1 MDERDRSPHRDEAP
15 DPSASGPFRIRAV
28 SELTGVPEPTLRA
41 WERRYGIPKPERS
54 ASGYRLYA
62 GSEVEQVREL
72 KRLCG
77 EGMAAAEA
85 AKVVLGH
92 RSSAAASA
100 PLVAP
105 HAAAASTPI
114 VVPHAAAVERIL
126 AAVRR
131 FDDAELDRELRRLL
145 FLGTTIT
152 ILDEVV
158 TPLLYEVGRLWHS
171 GELSI
176 AEEHLASQRI
186 GTLLRDLVRLSPGA
200 LAERAVVLASFA
212 DDEHDLGLLAM
223 ALRFSG
229 WGLRPVFLG
238 ARTPPGAIRSAVQAM
253 RPALVAL
260 SVTQPPERSRAREL
274 VDDYASACGDVP
286 WIVGGSGSSAITD
299 LVGARGGAI
308 AERGPAELRRSVRA
322 LISATSGPAATSPT
336 RTPTPRRARS

>member
-1 MDERDRSPHRDEAP
+1 MTDRDGASRSKEGPVRDGAIDLP
-15 DPSASGPFRIRAV
+15 ASGPFRIHTV

-72 KRLCG
+72 RRLCD

-85 AKVVLGH
+85 AKVVLAH
-92 RSSAAASA
+92 RATA
-100 PLVAP
+100 PAGQPEADP
-105 HAAAASTPI
+105 HAT
-114 VVPHAAAVERIL
+114 AVSRIL
-126 AAVRR
+126 GAIRR

-145 FLGTTIT
+145 FLGTAVTL
-152 ILDEVV
+152 LDEVM
-158 TPLLYEVGRLWHS
+158 TPVLQEIGRLWHA

-186 GTLLRDLVRLSPGA
+186 GTLLRDLVRLAPGA
-200 LAERAVVLASFA
+200 LSEQTVVLGSFA
-212 DDEHDLGLLAM
+212 DDEHELGLLAM

-253 RPALVAL
+253 RPSLVAL

-286 WIVGGSGSSAITD
+286 WIVGGAASGAVAD
-299 LVGARGGAI
+299 LVRGRGGAV
-308 AERGPAELRRSVRA
+308 ASEDPVELRRSIRT
-322 LISATSGPAATSPT
+322 LLSAPSASPSSPPP
-336 RTPTPRRARS
+336 RTPKPRRTS

>member
-1 MDERDRSPHRDEAP
+1 MTEREREGKPNRDEAP
-15 DPSASGPFRIRAV
+15 DFPASGPFRIHTV

-72 KRLCG
+72 RRLCD

-85 AKVVLGH
+85 AKVVLAQ
-92 RSSAAASA
+92 RT
-100 PLVAP
+100 
-105 HAAAASTPI
+105 HAAATAP
-114 VVPHAAAVERIL
+114 VVPPHAAAVERIL
-126 AAVRR
+126 AAIRR
-131 FDDAELDRELRRLL
+131 FDDAELDQELRKLL
-145 FLGTTIT
+145 FLGTAVT

-158 TPLLYEVGRLWHS
+158 TPLLYEVGRLWHA
-171 GELSI
+171 GELSV

-200 LAERAVVLASFA
+200 LSEQAVVLASFA

-274 VDDYASACGDVP
+274 VDDYASACDDVP
-286 WIVGGSGSSAITD
+286 WIVGGSASGTIAD
-299 LVGARGGAI
+299 LVRARGGVI
-308 AERGPAELRRSVRA
+308 AERDPAELRRTVRA
-322 LISATSGPAATSPT
+322 LLSATSQSASASPSS
-336 RTPTPRRARS
+336 PVPPKPRRARP

>member
-1 MDERDRSPHRDEAP
+1 MTDTERKRKPGYEEPQDLP
-15 DPSASGPFRIRAV
+15 ASGPFRIHTV

-62 GSEVEQVREL
+62 ASEVEQVRDL
-72 KRLCG
+72 RRLCD

-85 AKVVLGH
+85 AKVVLAQ
-92 RSSAAASA
+92 RTTAAASA
-100 PLVAP
+100 P
-105 HAAAASTPI
+105 
-114 VVPHAAAVERIL
+114 VVPPHAAAVERIL
-126 AAVRR
+126 AAIRR
-131 FDDAELDRELRRLL
+131 FDDAELDQELRKLL
-145 FLGTTIT
+145 FLGTSVT

-158 TPLLYEVGRLWHS
+158 TPLLYEVGRLWHA
-171 GELSI
+171 GELSV

-200 LAERAVVLASFA
+200 LSEQAVVLASFA

-238 ARTPPGAIRSAVQAM
+238 ARTPPGAIRSAVAAM

-260 SVTQPPERSRAREL
+260 SVTQAPERSRAREL

-286 WIVGGSGSSAITD
+286 WLVGGAASSAIAD
-299 LVGARGGAI
+299 LVRARGGAI
-308 AERGPAELRRSVRA
+308 AERDPAELRRSVRA
-322 LISATSGPAATSPT
+322 LLTAASLGSTSPSSPRST
-336 RTPTPRRARS
+336 KPRRARP

>member
-1 MDERDRSPHRDEAP
+1 MTEREREGKPNRDEAP
-15 DPSASGPFRIRAV
+15 DFPASGPFRIHTV

-72 KRLCG
+72 RRLCD

-85 AKVVLGH
+85 AKVVLAQRTNGL
-92 RSSAAASA
+92 ANA
-100 PLVAP
+100 PVVAP
-105 HAAAASTPI
+105 HAAAI
-114 VVPHAAAVERIL
+114 DRIL
-126 AAVRR
+126 AAIRR
-131 FDDAELDRELRRLL
+131 FDDAELDRELRKLL
-145 FLGTTIT
+145 FLGTAVT

-171 GELSI
+171 GELSV

-200 LAERAVVLASFA
+200 LAEQAVVLASFA

-274 VDDYASACGDVP
+274 VDDYASACDDVP
-286 WIVGGSGSSAITD
+286 WIVGGSASSAIAD
-299 LVGARGGAI
+299 LVRARGGVI
-308 AERGPAELRRSVRA
+308 ADRDPAELRRSVRA
-322 LISATSGPAATSPT
+322 LLTGASHSAPASTSTST
-336 RTPTPRRARS
+336 SSTPKPRRARP

>member
-1 MDERDRSPHRDEAP
+1 MTEREPEGERNRSSSDEAP
-15 DPSASGPFRIRAV
+15 DLPASGPFRIHTV

-62 GSEVEQVREL
+62 GGEVEQVREL
-72 KRLCG
+72 RRLCD

-85 AKVVLGH
+85 AKVVLAQ
-92 RSSAAASA
+92 RTSASASA
-100 PLVAP
+100 PVVPP
-105 HAAAASTPI
+105 HAAAI
-114 VVPHAAAVERIL
+114 ERIL
-126 AAVRR
+126 GAIRR
-131 FDDAELDRELRRLL
+131 FDDAELDRELRKLL
-145 FLGTTIT
+145 FLGTAIT

-171 GELSI
+171 GELSV

-200 LAERAVVLASFA
+200 LSEQAVVLASFA

-238 ARTPPGAIRSAVQAM
+238 ARTPPGAIRSAVRAM
-253 RPALVAL
+253 SPALVAL

-286 WIVGGSGSSAITD
+286 WIVGGGAAGAIAD
-299 LVGARGGAI
+299 LIQARGGVLAD
-308 AERGPAELRRSVRA
+308 RDPAELRRSVRA
-322 LISATSGPAATSPT
+322 LLSAGSGPGASATSST
-336 RTPTPRRARS
+336 RTTKSRRSRP